1 MGCEHL
7 ADVTNHCSKG
17 ASRSTHTLVFSE
29 QVGWG
34 LLFLEAAVIWFLN
47 VLSPKVPCVNKFFSL
62 GWQHGDMVEPDAH
75 PSTGGGGEGG
85 GRRIRTWLTAL
96 VTELVWSQ
104 LGHMSYHLSQ
114 RRTVVGPGD
123 RTTGNG
129 VCPLWGCGTPVLV
142 HRLFLGHETSSLV
155 PCDVLTYHMP
165 RLWVS
170 TGWGQSVMD

>member
-1 MGCEHL
+1 MYYYTNYITQQYLLLAHNAMGCEHL

-34 LLFLEAAVIWFLN
+34 LLFLVAAVIWFLN
-47 VLSPKVPCVNKFFSL
+47 VLSPKVSCVNKFFSL
-62 GWQHGDMVEPDAH
+62 GWQHGDMVEPATH

-85 GRRIRTWLTAL
+85 GRRIRNWLTAL

-114 RRTVVGPGD
+114 RRTVVGLVREPQV
-123 RTTGNG
+123 TGFAPCG
-129 VCPLWGCGTPVLV
+129 VVGPQFCFIFY
-142 HRLFLGHETSSLV
+142 FLAMRQAVWSH
-155 PCDVLTYHMP
+155 
-165 RLWVS
+165 
-170 TGWGQSVMD
+170 VMS